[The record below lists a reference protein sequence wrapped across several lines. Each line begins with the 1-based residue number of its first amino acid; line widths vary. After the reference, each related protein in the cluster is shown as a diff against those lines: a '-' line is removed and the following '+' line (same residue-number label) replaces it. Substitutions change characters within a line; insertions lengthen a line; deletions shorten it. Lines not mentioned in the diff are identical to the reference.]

1 MTHLTIQRV
10 ITLLSALQNS
20 AANEWDHPHRP
31 LNQKI
36 SGVDCW
42 RLRMQQWLFVI
53 PPFITSSKWSQ
64 TQISSHRWKSP
75 PHWNFVFKNIK
86 CLWLLSKI
94 FFNYTTS
101 SSFDVIVIFRRFVI
115 SWSKAAPRP
124 AADLTGPKCHMALER
139 TLSLRKYMEFFSFDC
154 FHARLV
160 ICLFVVADCCLCRR
174 QPTKFYVVYTII
186 EFDRKLWMG
195 RVSERSFFACFFFL
209 CFV

>member
-1 MTHLTIQRV
+1 M
-10 ITLLSALQNS
+10 ITDADFIASA
-20 AANEWDHPHRP
+20 E
-31 LNQKI
+31 I
-36 SGVDCW
+36 S
-42 RLRMQQWLFVI
+42 F
-53 PPFITSSKWSQ
+53 TS
-64 TQISSHRWKSP
+64 HN
-75 PHWNFVFKNIK
+75 WNFVFKNIK

-195 RVSERSFFACFFFL
+195 RVSERSFFACFFSLFCLAETSAMCDLLLRSTCFILSRYAIALQLNTYRWVTIRNKLTHYYL
-209 CFV
+209 CDRYAIRFR